1 MSLKQPVPSKQ
12 ITNAMLGG
20 VSDSIYP
27 QQLYVLGLEDLISKS
42 MRGAKLS
49 GWRFM
54 GSLGGPDFS
63 MDVESDSR
71 GKAPALTELSQ
82 GPHITNARNAIRKII
97 KSPEVRAHHF
107 ELRLLTI
114 PALSVE
120 AVWLKSQSR
129 AADLMVPYLTI
140 AGLKPMQFY
149 PLDKFLGALEPAA
162 KTRIGFDDSPRML
175 RRPRAAKVRA

>member
-1 MSLKQPVPSKQ
+1 MSLKQPVPSRQ

-42 MRGAKLS
+42 IRGAKLS

-63 MDVESDSR
+63 MHVECDSR
-71 GKAPALTELSQ
+71 GKAPALTELSH
-82 GPHITNARNAIRKII
+82 GPHITNARNAIRKIV
-97 KSPEVRAHHF
+97 KSPEVRSHHYQ
-107 ELRLLTI
+107 LRLLTI

-120 AVWLKSQSR
+120 AVWLKSESG
-129 AADLMVPYLTI
+129 AADLMVPYLTT

-162 KTRIGFDDSPRML
+162 KMRIGFDDSPRML